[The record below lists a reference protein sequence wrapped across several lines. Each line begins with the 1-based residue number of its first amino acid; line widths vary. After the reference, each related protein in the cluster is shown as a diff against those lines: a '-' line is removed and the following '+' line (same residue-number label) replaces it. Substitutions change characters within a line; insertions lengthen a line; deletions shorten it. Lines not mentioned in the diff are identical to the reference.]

1 MQKSRIKEGHDLVA
15 SGPCLSRIGPNI
27 VSSPSNS
34 VYIYNEIEI
43 RVIEHGKVG

>member
-15 SGPCLSRIGPNI
+15 SGPCLSRIGQNI

-34 VYIYNEIEI
+34 VYI
-43 RVIEHGKVG
+43 